1 MLCDLAQLG
10 EVSWADETETGSLLV
25 RETCCCPGPD
35 LRRWHQLMIDRAEG
49 RPLAARFT
57 LNPLIGPMWDDTAAR
72 LAELGIAAVKTSRL
86 PFRHRPRYQVA
97 EASARA
103 TALSQAVRQGTHSR
117 FERTLI
123 SLAWATGSLDDLFKV
138 HGVTVGAAL
147 TDAARD
153 LVSKDPLT
161 THLEAACAYSNSIA
175 IPYIPAGP

>member
-1 MLCDLAQLG
+1 MG
-10 EVSWADETETGSLLV
+10 
-25 RETCCCPGPD
+25 
-35 LRRWHQLMIDRAEG
+35 
-49 RPLAARFT
+49 
-57 LNPLIGPMWDDTAAR
+57 
-72 LAELGIAAVKTSRL
+72 
-86 PFRHRPRYQVA
+86 RHRRSLSRTRHRRRQDVPTPFQAQAPVPGRRG
-97 EASARA
+97 ASARA